1 MADLYE
7 SIKILR
13 EACKNPAP
21 NWINI
26 SPKVKKWWAAFL
38 LIRRR
43 SWFMLPA

>member
-13 EACKNPAP
+13 EACKNPRAKLDQYL
-21 NWINI
+21 
-26 SPKVKKWWAAFL
+26 SEGKKWWAAFL

>member
-13 EACKNPAP
+13 EACKNPRAKL
-21 NWINI
+21 
-26 SPKVKKWWAAFL
+26 KVKKWWAAFL

>member
-13 EACKNPAP
+13 EACK